1 MNDFASRWCGRGLR
15 GLIILS
21 GVAGWSRSA
30 AGQAA
35 FNPSAQ
41 LWPSSADAA
50 RPSVTVF
57 GSAVACTLV
66 TCDPAPSFGL
76 DMALLG
82 PLRVAVAG
90 PRSTPQVGL
99 SYAGATSTSRRGSA
113 RARASS
119 ARSKLPNMI
128 LKVDQHF
135 DSATGRIQVDSSR
148 VPAAD
153 TSPHDATRWNSAEAR
168 VTWREDR
175 WWVTALVGRVALLD
189 QGSELWTGMQ
199 LGAELGRGVSLLAG
213 ASSSPRLLSATRLGR
228 NRLSVGFGFN
238 AGVFSRTP
246 NERSAPSSD
255 ASRAFVISSEGAGR
269 IHVAIRV
276 ASADS
281 VEFASDCTQWRPVQ
295 MTRDGDKWVVDV
307 AALAGLHRANIRVN
321 GGRWT
326 SPPGLASMDDDFAG
340 EVGIFVVQ

>member
-15 GLIILS
+15 GLMILV
-21 GVAGWSRSA
+21 VATGWTRVA
-30 AGQAA
+30 AQVA

-50 RPSVTVF
+50 RPSVGVF
-57 GSAVACTLV
+57 GSAVACTLL

-76 DMALLG
+76 DVALLG

-90 PRSTPQVGL
+90 PRSTPQLGL
-99 SYAGATSTSRRGSA
+99 SYTWRHFDIATRVGQGASIV
-113 RARASS
+113 
-119 ARSKLPNMI
+119 RSLKAANMI
-128 LKVDQHF
+128 LQVNQHTDSLTGLTKVDSLWVQ
-135 DSATGRIQVDSSR
+135 
-148 VPAAD
+148 AAD
-153 TSPHDATRWNSAEAR
+153 TSPHDATKWTSAEAR

-175 WWVTALVGRVALLD
+175 WWVTALVGRVALVE
-189 QGSELWTGMQ
+189 QGSEFWTGMQ
-199 LGAELGRGVSLLAG
+199 LGAELGRGVSLLVG

-238 AGVFSRTP
+238 AGVFSRRP
-246 NERSAPSSD
+246 AGGVAASSTN
-255 ASRAFVISSEGAGR
+255 AAFAISPAGAGR
-269 IHVAIRV
+269 VRIAIRV
-276 ASADS
+276 AAADA
-281 VEFASDCTQWRPVQ
+281 VEFASDCTQWRPIQ
-295 MTRDGDKWVVDV
+295 MARDGDRWIVDV